1 MKTIKSAL
9 LGSKSLIDQNPDVL
23 LFELKEILKEHRE
36 LIIDRL
42 ASDLPTY
49 LDYKFSTRPDYE
61 LLMLAKEKLIELK
74 NSKVNLSHYDHVVQ
88 HVMTMTVTQ
97 LTNEP
102 FYREI
107 DEYLAPYLITSQL
120 KVA

>member
-1 MKTIKSAL
+1 MKTVKSAL
-9 LGSKSLIDQNPDVL
+9 LGSKSVIDQNSDVL
-23 LFELKEILKEHRE
+23 LFELKELLKEHRE
-36 LIIDRL
+36 LIINRL

-49 LDYKFSTRPDYE
+49 LDYKFNARPDHE
-61 LLMLAKEKLIELK
+61 LLMVAMSKLIELK

-88 HVMTMTVTQ
+88 HVMTMAVTH

-107 DEYLAPYLITSQL
+107 DEYLAPYIITSQL